1 MGFFKKSKKEKAP
14 IIQKTWKITS
24 KCLNLILEVSK
35 SNYPKE
41 FGGLLRVDNNLKDTI
56 TEIVILPGTISGDSH
71 AIFQLHMLP
80 IDFSIVG
87 TVHSHPS
94 PVPRP
99 SEADLH
105 LFEKF
110 GRVHM
115 IIAYPFD
122 KNSWKAYDYRGN
134 EIQISIVK

>member
-1 MGFFKKSKKEKAP
+1 MGLFQKSKKEK
-14 IIQKTWKITS
+14 IFLVEKKWKITR

-56 TEIVILPGTISGDSH
+56 TEIVILPGTVSGDSH

-80 IDFSIVG
+80 IDYSIVG

-94 PVPRP
+94 YSFLP
-99 SEADLH
+99 SDADLH

-110 GRVHM
+110 GRVH
-115 IIAYPFD
+115 IIVANPF
-122 KNSWKAYDYRGN
+122 NEYSWKAYDYLGN
-134 EIQISIVK
+134 ELQLSIV

>member
-1 MGFFKKSKKEKAP
+1 MGFFKKDKKEKKP
-14 IIQKTWKITS
+14 FVQISWKITK
-24 KCLNLILEVSK
+24 KCLNLILEASK
-35 SNYPKE
+35 SSYPNE
-41 FGGLLRVDNNLKDTI
+41 FGGLLRVDSISKDTI
-56 TEIVILPGTISGDSH
+56 TEIVILPGTVSGDSH

-87 TVHSHPS
+87 TIHSHPS

-115 IIAYPFD
+115 IVASPFKED
-122 KNSWKAYDYRGN
+122 SWKAYDYNGS
-134 EIQISIVK
+134 EIQITVV